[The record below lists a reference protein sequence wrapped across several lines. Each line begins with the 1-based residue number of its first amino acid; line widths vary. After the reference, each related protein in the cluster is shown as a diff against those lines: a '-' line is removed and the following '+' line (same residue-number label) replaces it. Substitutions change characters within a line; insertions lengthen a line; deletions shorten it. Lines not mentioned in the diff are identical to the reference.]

1 MKSMR
6 IFLGLAF
13 ALLCGVA
20 LAQNVLPPY
29 VTGANTEH
37 NRQAFEVGMLR
48 LPQLNNGLTA
58 LAGGAQAGTALN
70 LGYNRVT
77 TVASGNDSAQLPVI
91 SGAVMIIVTN
101 AAASNSMNV
110 YPPTGGTINAG
121 SANAAFALAAGKT
134 AIFIQA
140 VDGGTWYAILTA

>member
-1 MKSMR
+1 
-6 IFLGLAF
+6 
-13 ALLCGVA
+13 
-20 LAQNVLPPY
+20 
-29 VTGANTEH
+29 
-37 NRQAFEVGMLR
+37 
-48 LPQLNNGLTA
+48 
-58 LAGGAQAGTALN
+58 
-70 LGYNRVT
+70 
-77 TVASGNDSAQLPVI
+77 
-91 SGAVMIIVTN
+91 MIIVTN